1 MGFLKSIRGFFVSIY
16 QRLKEKI
23 ISGYEFISGKF
34 KRIKN
39 WIVDT
44 STGEVIEEIQPK
56 NIIEALKMFLID
68 SVCGYGTSS
77 KPSTLKEKAVKALK
91 FFGLG
96 FAAST
101 ALIVLT
107 EGIVALSFIYLL
119 NVMAFWY
126 LCSLIFQAV
135 IYQNKSFEWAFDKA
149 PVSNGIVEG
158 EVLAITY
165 DEAVAFDESF
175 MEDSVGESVET
186 LVPEEKLQAGLEA
199 LASFVAKYSSKG
211 SLTTAN
217 IMYMAFV
224 CDPNTL
230 PEGHKAKLRS
240 FSMKHYEELIT
251 LSLNVEGTELIP
263 AKQYRSF
270 CKERMFTKDSTY
282 SKARYSSEFYE
293 MVKNSKF

>member
-56 NIIEALKMFLID
+56 NITEAFKMFLTD
-68 SVCGYGTSS
+68 SVCGHGTSS

-96 FAAST
+96 FAVST
-101 ALIVLT
+101 ALIVLA

-119 NVMAFWY
+119 KVMVLWY
-126 LCSLIFQAV
+126 LCSLIFQAA
-135 IYQNKSFEWAFDKA
+135 IYQYKSFEWAFDKA

-165 DEAVAFDESF
+165 NETPAS
-175 MEDSVGESVET
+175 SKET
-186 LVPEEKLQAGLEA
+186 LAPEEKLQAGLEA

-211 SLTTAN
+211 SLVTADV
-217 IMYMAFV
+217 MYMAFV

-230 PEGHKAKLRS
+230 PEGYKVKLHSS
-240 FSMKHYEELIT
+240 FLKHQKELAA
-251 LSLNVEGTELIP
+251 LSLKVEGTELIP
-263 AKQYRSF
+263 LKQYRSF

-282 SKARYSSEFYE
+282 SKAKYSPEFYE